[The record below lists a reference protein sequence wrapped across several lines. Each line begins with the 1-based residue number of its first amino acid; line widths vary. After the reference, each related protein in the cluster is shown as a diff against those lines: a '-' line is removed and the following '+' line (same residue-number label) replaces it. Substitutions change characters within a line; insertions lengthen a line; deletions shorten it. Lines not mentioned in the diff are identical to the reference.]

1 VTVRFLADEDL
12 KAAIVQGLLARES
25 AIDILDVKTAG
36 LRGTKDPALLE
47 LADQQ
52 GRILITYDRHTMT
65 QHFRDRLDSGKIDT
79 RGVCSSP
86 PAERA
91 IGEIIE
97 WLLLVWAASPAEEW
111 RDRIV
116 YLTLR

>member
-1 VTVRFLADEDL
+1 MSIRFLVDEDIDADL
-12 KAAIVQGLLARES
+12 IQGLLAREP

-36 LRGTKDPALLE
+36 LRGSTDPALLE

-52 GRILITYDRHTMT
+52 GRLLITYDRRTMT
-65 QHFRDRLDSGKIDT
+65 RHVRDRLHAGKST
-79 RGVCSSP
+79 PGVFILLQRES
-86 PAERA
+86 A

-97 WLLLVWAASPAEEW
+97 WLLLIWTASQMEEW

-116 YLTLR
+116 YLPFR